1 MKSCSFTG
9 HRPEKLFVKNFEN
22 EIKCKLKNEIRKN
35 IITLINNGVSVFYS
49 GMARGTDIWSAE
61 IVIEL
66 KKEFKNIS
74 LICVLPFKNQ
84 INDKWNEEEKIIYNN
99 IIKNCSKVKIIY
111 DYYKKDAFEKRNK
124 YLVDNADVI
133 IAVYNPK
140 YIRSGTGQTVRMA
153 QRVGIEVII
162 INPEEYIKH

>member
-9 HRPEKLFVKNFEN
+9 HRPEKLFIKNFEN
-22 EIKCKLKNEIRKN
+22 EIECKLKNEIRKN
-35 IITLINNGVSVFYS
+35 IITLINNGVFVFYS

-84 INDKWNEEEKIIYNN
+84 INDKWTEEEK
-99 IIKNCSKVKIIY
+99 
-111 DYYKKDAFEKRNK
+111 
-124 YLVDNADVI
+124 
-133 IAVYNPK
+133 
-140 YIRSGTGQTVRMA
+140 
-153 QRVGIEVII
+153 
-162 INPEEYIKH
+162 